1 MVIQHNTHTTCTL
14 IDSLIQRI
22 ILWIYYSGSSLRNI
36 EFNNNRENM
45 VKHSFDSI
53 MLNGPMAAVE
63 DLPIKAST
71 EHYHLSNVYV
81 KAITSFTSTQRNHL
95 EFKKGKK

>member
-1 MVIQHNTHTTCTL
+1 
-14 IDSLIQRI
+14 
-22 ILWIYYSGSSLRNI
+22 
-36 EFNNNRENM
+36 M

-95 EFKKGKK
+95 EFKKGKKQQDNFYKTEKKHVSTFAFVVPGVTGSI